1 MRRLLVPAAA
11 CLVTVAGCGDSA
23 EPPPSWYGQRS
34 ELPSCG
40 SDVPFSDDYPNVAA
54 RQCFR
59 DAFAADRPA
68 ELTAE
73 HYGDEGESI
82 RAHFR
87 VLGGGRYEIVGEQ
100 FPSPVAE
107 YAAGK
112 GWVRYECD
120 RFVFVDDPGAEL
132 EGDPWINAEGECE
145 QVEYVPG

>member
-11 CLVTVAGCGDSA
+11 LCLSVTACGNSE

-40 SDVPFSDDYPNVAA
+40 SDVPFSDDYPNLAA
-54 RQCFR
+54 RSCFR

-73 HYGDEGESI
+73 YYGDEGESI

-87 VLGGGRYEIVGEQ
+87 VLGDGRYEIVGERS
-100 FPSPVAE
+100 PSPVAE
-107 YAAGK
+107 YAGGQ

-132 EGDPWINAEGECE
+132 EGAPWIDAEGECRVVDE
-145 QVEYVPG
+145 VSG

>member
-11 CLVTVAGCGDSA
+11 LGLMTVVGCGGSD
-23 EPPPSWYGQRS
+23 EPPSWFAQRE

-40 SDVPFSDDYPNVAA
+40 ADEEYTEGYPDQEA
-54 RQCFR
+54 RTCFR
-59 DAFAADRPA
+59 EAFEADRPA
-68 ELTAE
+68 ELTRLQ
-73 HYGDEGESI
+73 YGDEGESG

-87 VLGGGRYEIVGEQ
+87 VLGDGRYEIVEQ
-100 FPSPVAE
+100 QFDGPYEGSE
-107 YAAGK
+107 SL

-132 EGDPWINAEGECE
+132 VGAPVTDIGGACE